1 MVESEVKKSRFHSL
15 FWRLGFWILGTCGLI
30 YLGTLAYSYGVSRE
44 MAIRSAEKEA
54 VEATRA
60 SVKEIKEVLESIEES
75 TRLLASVLGVVDPSE
90 EELGLLL
97 QSFVA
102 TDPKIY
108 GSAAAFVPFGFDES
122 REWFSPYY
130 HREGDELTFA
140 DLAADN
146 YRYWEWDWYT
156 DVVASGEPQWSE
168 PYVDEGGGN
177 VLMVTYPVP
186 FSRETSNGLELR
198 GMVTADLSLEWL
210 HDVVRS
216 IRIGETGYGVIL
228 SRTGQIVSHPD
239 ESLMDRR
246 QPIFDL
252 EEFDPEPEVAEILP
266 RMLQG
271 EAGFQSFYDRFRQK
285 RARLTYAPVGR
296 AGWSLAVIYPEDELM
311 ADVHSLFLKQL
322 AILVLGLAVLMGVV
336 WILSRYFTRPI
347 KALATSAG
355 LIATGDLDLEL
366 PAVTSKDEIG
376 ALTGSFHHMR
386 DSLKTYIHDL
396 QVTTAA
402 KERLESEL
410 QIARKIQMDM
420 LPKGD
425 IGGGENDGYELSAKL
440 IPARAVGGDL
450 YYHFESNGKLY
461 FMIGD
466 VSGKGVPAA
475 LFMARARTLFETIA
489 QLESDIGATVAAMNR
504 SLCKENEAGMFVTC
518 FAGILDG
525 ATGVLR
531 FAVGGFDP
539 PVSLSGNGSEP
550 QFIEFEGGPVLG
562 LLEVP
567 HFETNLRT
575 IAPGETLVLF
585 TDGVSEALNEKEEFY
600 NAERL
605 LDVLAD
611 VGSRPASKVSTLV
624 MKSVKDFAGNAPQSD
639 DITVMALRYTPTGG
653 LSKAE
658 E

>member
-1 MVESEVKKSRFHSL
+1 MNEQKKENRFHSL

-30 YLGTLAYSYGVSRE
+30 YLGTLAYSYRLSE
-44 MAIRSAEKEA
+44 DMAIRNAEEEA
-54 VEATRA
+54 AEATRA

-75 TRLLASVLGVVDPSE
+75 TRLLGDVLGVFDPAE
-90 EELGLLL
+90 EQLAPLLRA
-97 QSFVA
+97 FVA
-102 TDPKIY
+102 NDPKIY
-108 GSAAAFVPFGFDES
+108 GSAAAFVPFGFRES
-122 REWFSPYY
+122 LEWFSPYY
-130 HREGDELTFA
+130 HRERDDIVFA
-140 DLAADN
+140 DLAADE
-146 YRYWEWDWYT
+146 YRYWESDWYT
-156 DVVASGEPQWSE
+156 HVVASGEPEWSE
-168 PYVDEGGGN
+168 PYVDVGGGN
-177 VLMVTYPVP
+177 ILMVTYSVP
-186 FSRETSNGLELR
+186 FFRETSSGRELR
-198 GMVTADLSLEWL
+198 GVVTADLSLDWL
-210 HDVVRS
+210 NELVRS
-216 IRIGETGYGVIL
+216 IRIGETGYGAIL

-239 ESLMDRR
+239 ESLMQRR
-246 QPIFDL
+246 KPIFDL
-252 EEFDPEPEVAEILP
+252 EDFDPEPEIAEILP
-266 RMLQG
+266 RMVQG
-271 EAGFQSFYDRFRQK
+271 EAGFDSYYDRFMQK

-311 ADVHSLFLKQL
+311 AEVNSLFLRQL
-322 AILVLGLAVLMGVV
+322 AILLFGLAVLVVVV
-336 WILSRYFTRPI
+336 WMLSRYFTRPI

-366 PAVTSKDEIG
+366 PPVQSKDEIG

-420 LPKGD
+420 LPEGD

-525 ATGVLR
+525 ATGELR

-539 PVSLSGNGSEP
+539 PVSLSSNGGEP

-575 IAPGETLVLF
+575 LAPGETLVLF

-611 VGSRPASKVSTLV
+611 GGSRPASKVSTLV

-653 LSKAE
+653 SSKVE